1 MRIVIAVMSVTFYI
15 LYEVLYG
22 NWRFTN
28 AVIAEVERLWH
39 MTGF

>member
-15 LYEVLYG
+15 LYESIYG

-28 AVIAEVERLWH
+28 AVIAEVHRLWQ
-39 MTGF
+39 MIGF

>member
-1 MRIVIAVMSVTFYI
+1 MRIVIAVMTVTFYI

-22 NWRFTN
+22 DWRMTT
-28 AVIAEVERLWH
+28 AIMAEVMRLWR

>member
-15 LYEVLYG
+15 LYESIYG
-22 NWRFTN
+22 NWRLTN
-28 AVIAEVERLWH
+28 AAIAEVYRLWR